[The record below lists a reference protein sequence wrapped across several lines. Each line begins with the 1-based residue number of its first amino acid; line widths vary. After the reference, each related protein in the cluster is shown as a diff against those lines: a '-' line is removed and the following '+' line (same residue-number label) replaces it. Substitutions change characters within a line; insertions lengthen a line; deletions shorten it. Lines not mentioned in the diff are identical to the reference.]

1 VLCPACAVPWSTS
14 SVPKGRDEDTNCSDG
29 FDRKARRTDSAT
41 TGGCWRQPAARGA
54 RSKPGAAAAD
64 TEIATASFADGA
76 AIRSAL
82 DGTSTVLMVSAEE
95 TPDRVDQHRNFID
108 AAVAAGIAH
117 LVYISFYGA
126 AKDAAFTLA
135 RDHWATEEYLTASG
149 LQWTCLRD
157 NLYLDFL
164 PKLAGPDGVIRGPA
178 GDGRVA
184 AVAQDDIADVASV
197 VLGNPSAHSGRRYQL
212 TGPEALTL
220 DEVAAAL
227 SGVAGRPIRYERE
240 TTDQAYLSR
249 AHYGAPPFQVDAWVS
264 TYTAIAVGELAGVTN
279 DVQAIAGHPP
289 MSLAELLATNPDSYA
304 HLILS

>member
-1 VLCPACAVPWSTS
+1 VLCPACAVPWSTG
-14 SVPKGRDEDTNCSDG
+14 SVPKGRDDDTDCSDG

-41 TGGCWRQPAARGA
+41 SGGCRRQPAARGA
-54 RSKPGAAAAD
+54 RSEPGAAAAEHRNRHSLLRRRPSD
-64 TEIATASFADGA
+64 SVRPRWDVDGADGVCRRNA
-76 AIRSAL
+76 RSR
-82 DGTSTVLMVSAEE
+82 GSA
-95 TPDRVDQHRNFID
+95 PQLHRR
-108 AAVAAGIAH
+108 GGGGGH
-117 LVYISFYGA
+117 CPLVYISFYGA

-135 RDHWATEEYLTASG
+135 RDHWATEEYLEASG
-149 LQWTCLRD
+149 LNWTCLRD

-197 VLGNPSAHSGRRYQL
+197 VLGKPSAHSGRRYQL